1 VPAVRTVRAVRADL
15 QPVGDNRVMAVF
27 ATDVEISQTLP
38 GSPEARA
45 VLTAYFGD
53 VASRIY
59 GREATDA
66 EVEAEMRADPSDYLC
81 PPGGLFLVAR
91 AGPTVIGCVALRL
104 LPGGLGE
111 IMRVF
116 VEPAARNRGV
126 GALLMRAVEDAA
138 RGHGLTRVRLDT
150 RNELTEARRLY
161 ARNGYQPAAPFNDGW
176 ADLWFEKSLA

>member
-1 VPAVRTVRAVRADL
+1 VAGAGTVRACPRA
-15 QPVGDNRVMAVF
+15 GADNRAMATF

-45 VLTAYFGD
+45 VLTDYFRD
-53 VASRIY
+53 LISRHH
-59 GREATDA
+59 GREATEA

-91 AGPTVIGCVALRL
+91 AGQTVIGCVALRL

-150 RNELTEARRLY
+150 RMELTEARRLY

-176 ADLWFEKSLA
+176 ADLWFSKSLT

>member
-1 VPAVRTVRAVRADL
+1 MNRGERGAVRACA
-15 QPVGDNRVMAVF
+15 QAAVTIVVMATF

-38 GSPEARA
+38 GSPEAHA
-45 VLTAYFGD
+45 VLSDYFRD
-53 VASRIY
+53 LLSRHH
-59 GREATDA
+59 GREATGA

-91 AGPTVIGCVALRL
+91 AGQTVIGCVALRL

-111 IMRVF
+111 VMRVF

-138 RGHGLTRVRLDT
+138 RDHGLTRVRLDT
-150 RNELTEARRLY
+150 RIELTEARRLY
-161 ARNGYQPAAPFNDGW
+161 ARNGYQPTARFNDGW

>member
-1 VPAVRTVRAVRADL
+1 
-15 QPVGDNRVMAVF
+15 MAIF
-27 ATDVEISQTLP
+27 ATDVEISQILP
-38 GSPEARA
+38 GSAEARA
-45 VLTAYFGD
+45 VLTDYFRD
-53 VASRIY
+53 LVTRHH

-66 EVEAEMRADPSDYLC
+66 EVEAQMRADPSDHLR

-91 AGPTVIGCVALRL
+91 AGHAVIGCVALLL

-126 GALLMRAVEDAA
+126 GALLIGAVEAAA
-138 RGHGLTRVRLDT
+138 RSHGVTRVRLDT
-150 RNELTEARRLY
+150 RTELTEARRLY
-161 ARNGYQPAAPFNDGW
+161 ARHGYRPAAPFNDGW

>member
-1 VPAVRTVRAVRADL
+1 
-15 QPVGDNRVMAVF
+15 MAIF
-27 ATDVEISQTLP
+27 ATDVEISQILP

-45 VLTAYFGD
+45 VLTDYFRE

-66 EVEAEMRADPSDYLC
+66 EVEAEMRADPSDHLG

-91 AGPTVIGCVALRL
+91 AGQTVIGCVALRL

-116 VEPAARNRGV
+116 VQPTARNRGL
-126 GALLMRAVEDAA
+126 GALLMDTVEAAA
-138 RGHGLTRVRLDT
+138 RDHGLTRVRLDT
-150 RNELTEARRLY
+150 RIELAEARRLY
-161 ARNGYQPAAPFNDGW
+161 ARHGYRATAPFNDGW